1 MILFAFEV
9 MLFKF
14 MDTNFRGLRQNCIF
28 MDTKIYGSPAI
39 VNAYEY
45 GDIYSM
51 NSTFRT
57 ITLIATLLLTITV
70 RFSNEHN
77 SLLKVSLLINASLE
91 IYIHSQM
98 WCCQKDY

>member
-1 MILFAFEV
+1 VAETGVIV

-14 MDTNFRGLRQNCIF
+14 MDTNFRSLRQNCIF

-51 NSTFRT
+51 NSTFHDLVLSRKSMNIGIPQIIMNSQYYGENNEPSKSHSSF
-57 ITLIATLLLTITV
+57 IT
-70 RFSNEHN
+70 
-77 SLLKVSLLINASLE
+77 
-91 IYIHSQM
+91 
-98 WCCQKDY
+98 